1 MKNIVISAAI
11 ICCIASVLN
20 LVSVYYLKAYWKHR
34 AISAEAVIYSVEQDN
49 PDYVL
54 DVLCEGDAW
63 QTWEESK

>member
-1 MKNIVISAAI
+1 MKNLVIIATT
-11 ICCIASVLN
+11 ICCVTAVATLLAS
-20 LVSVYYLKAYWKHR
+20 SYLTSYWKHR

>member
-1 MKNIVISAAI
+1 MKNPVIIAVIV
-11 ICCIASVLN
+11 CCIASVLN
-20 LVSVYYLKAYWKHR
+20 LISMHYLTSYWQHR
-34 AISAEAVIYSVEQDN
+34 AKSAEAVIYSVEQDN

>member
-1 MKNIVISAAI
+1 MKNLVIIATI
-11 ICCIASVLN
+11 TCCIAAAVN
-20 LVSVYYLKAYWKHR
+20 LITSSYLTSYWKQR